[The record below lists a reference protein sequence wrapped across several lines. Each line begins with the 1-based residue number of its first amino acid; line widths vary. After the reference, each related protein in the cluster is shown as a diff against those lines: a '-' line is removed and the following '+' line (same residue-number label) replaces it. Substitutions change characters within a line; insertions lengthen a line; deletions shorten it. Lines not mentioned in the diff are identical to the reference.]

1 MHTRVTAI
9 QDEPCVEEALLHANH
24 DKSKQGKRQS
34 ENEVETR
41 PKKTTCADPDV
52 LQASFAHGHN
62 AKRSAENNVP

>member
-1 MHTRVTAI
+1 MCACCI
-9 QDEPCVEEALLHANH
+9 E
-24 DKSKQGKRQS
+24 KSKQGKRQS

-41 PKKTTCADPDV
+41 LKKTTCADPDV